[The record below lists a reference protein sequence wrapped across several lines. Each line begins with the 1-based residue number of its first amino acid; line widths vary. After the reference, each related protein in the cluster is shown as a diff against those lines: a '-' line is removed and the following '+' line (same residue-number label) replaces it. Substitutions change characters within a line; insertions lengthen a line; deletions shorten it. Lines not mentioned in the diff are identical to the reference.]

1 MLTSHWVY
9 ILEDANGFLLIN
21 FTSEIDNIL
30 MKGDHVVY
38 LRSFHSPFEALAH
51 KHLVGDLS
59 MRTVKAMIKREKRE
73 TMIRLNMMMCAR

>member
-21 FTSEIDNIL
+21 FTSEIDNIQ

-38 LRSFHSPFEALAH
+38 LRSFHSR
-51 KHLVGDLS
+51 S
-59 MRTVKAMIKREKRE
+59 KRWLINILWA
-73 TMIRLNMMMCAR
+73 TFQ